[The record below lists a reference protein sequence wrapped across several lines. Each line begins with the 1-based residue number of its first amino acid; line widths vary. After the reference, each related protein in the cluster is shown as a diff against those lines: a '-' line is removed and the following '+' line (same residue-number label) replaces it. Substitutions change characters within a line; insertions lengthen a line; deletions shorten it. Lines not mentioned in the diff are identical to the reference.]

1 MQSVI
6 TYADSKLSRIVFEPH
21 PVIAPA
27 CDIKSRV
34 HQIIHNLSIKE
45 LKTVSPPTLLFQ
57 PPLKNMI
64 VHYGHVRVPGSPR
77 VTFGTIVEGFEK
89 ERKLAEKMVSLSLE
103 YGCDPEPY
111 NQLLDGADDSISIVA
126 YGALSSNSNCVK
138 IAREA
143 ME

>member
-1 MQSVI
+1 MQPVI
-6 TYADSKLSRIVFEPH
+6 AYEASKLSRIVFKPH

-27 CDIKSRV
+27 CDLKSRV
-34 HQIIHNLSIKE
+34 HQIIHNLSIEE

-57 PPLKNMI
+57 PPLKNII
-64 VHYGHVRVPGSPR
+64 VHYGHVRVPGSPA
-77 VTFGTIVEGFEK
+77 VTFGAIVEGFEK

-111 NQLLDGADDSISIVA
+111 NQLLDGTDDSISIVA
-126 YGALSSNSNCVK
+126 YGALSSNANCVK